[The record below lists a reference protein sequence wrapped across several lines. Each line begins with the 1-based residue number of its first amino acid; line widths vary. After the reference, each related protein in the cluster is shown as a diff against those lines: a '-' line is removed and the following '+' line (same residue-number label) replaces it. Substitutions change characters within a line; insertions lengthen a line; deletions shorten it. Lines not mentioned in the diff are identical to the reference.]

1 VYSGGQAIKGKR
13 PMTQSTTRRVLGYI
27 RVSTEEQAN
36 SGLSLESQ
44 RQKLQQYCDLH
55 DQELVDIIEDAG
67 ESAKD
72 LQRPGMQRVLK
83 EINNKSVDVVLVV
96 KLDRL
101 TRSTRDLGDLLDRFG
116 RRDVALA
123 AVSESLD
130 TSTAAGRMVVNMIG
144 VVAQWEREAIGE
156 RTSAAL
162 QVKRQRGERYS
173 GRSPYGWQY
182 VDGRMVE
189 NGDEQQTL
197 CLVESMVSNEKL
209 SLRAISSRLA
219 DQGIINR
226 NGKPFSAS
234 SIKRIIESSKTQ
246 RQKAAA

>member
-1 VYSGGQAIKGKR
+1 
-13 PMTQSTTRRVLGYI
+13 MTQTTTRRVLGYI

-55 DQELVDIIEDAG
+55 DHDLVDIVVDAG
-67 ESAKD
+67 ESAKN
-72 LQRPGMQRVLK
+72 LNRPGMQRVIK
-83 EINNKSVDVVLVV
+83 AIDNKSVDVVLVV

-101 TRSTRDLGDLLDRFG
+101 TRSTRDLGDLLDRLN
-116 RRDVALA
+116 RRGIALA

-130 TSTAAGRMVVNMIG
+130 TSTASGRMVVNMIG
-144 VVAQWEREAIGE
+144 VIAQWEREAIGE

-162 QVKRQRGERYS
+162 QAKRQRGERYS

-189 NGDEQQTL
+189 NSDEQQTL

-234 SIKRIIESSKTQ
+234 SIKRIIESTLTQ
-246 RQKAAA
+246 GRGVAA

>member
-1 VYSGGQAIKGKR
+1 
-13 PMTQSTTRRVLGYI
+13 MTQSTTRRVLGYI

-55 DQELVDIIEDAG
+55 DQEFVDIVVDAG
-67 ESAKD
+67 ESAKN
-72 LQRPGMQRVLK
+72 LNRPGMQRVIK

-189 NGDEQQTL
+189 SNDEQRVIGM
-197 CLVESMVSNEKL
+197 VESMRACDDGL
-209 SLRAISSRLA
+209 SLLAISRCLA
-219 DQGIINR
+219 DRGILNR

>member
-1 VYSGGQAIKGKR
+1 
-13 PMTQSTTRRVLGYI
+13 MTQSTARRVLGYI

-55 DQELVDIIEDAG
+55 DHDLVDIVEDAG
-67 ESAKD
+67 ESAKN
-72 LQRPGMQRVLK
+72 LNRPGMKQVIK
-83 EINNKSVDVVLVV
+83 AIDNKSVDVVLVV

-116 RRDVALA
+116 RRGVDLA

-162 QVKRQRGERYS
+162 QAKRQRGERYS

-189 NGDEQQTL
+189 NNDEQQTI

-219 DQGIINR
+219 DRGIINR
-226 NGKPFSAS
+226 SGKPFAAS
-234 SIKRIIESSKTQ
+234 SIKRIIESIETQ
-246 RQKAAA
+246 RQKVAA